1 MPVAINNGTDMIA
14 TIKDIRPSPMWRDTR
29 RGHSITRVQAY
40 SRFHGKMLEC
50 CPLSTG
56 PRASRRFEPV
66 RLNYPLKK
74 FNPMCVPGRQNVLYL
89 MAH

>member
-40 SRFHGKMLEC
+40 SRFH
-50 CPLSTG
+50 
-56 PRASRRFEPV
+56 
-66 RLNYPLKK
+66 
-74 FNPMCVPGRQNVLYL
+74 
-89 MAH
+89 

>member
-14 TIKDIRPSPMWRDTR
+14 TIKDIRPSPMWRGTR
-29 RGHSITRVQAY
+29 PSHSITRVQAY

-56 PRASRRFEPV
+56 SSSSLAPGDIAAAIKKRLADLVLVRRRQLGMGPV
-66 RLNYPLKK
+66 
-74 FNPMCVPGRQNVLYL
+74 
-89 MAH
+89 